1 MLPQKP
7 QILVAVMMATLLSLG
22 SLSLMPLDIYASHSY
37 EAGVQGDNIPDNT
50 HIDLTN
56 LTLPFG
62 GVFPLYDSSP
72 NFVSGHLL
80 YKGPCEDGDED
91 DDGTPFEPIVSV
103 IAGHIDESAN
113 LTHVDFVPL
122 YYVGH
127 ASPLEGI
134 CVYHAHIPDPLEGG
148 SPRVTDI
155 DLVNYSPNN
164 VTFNAG
170 DAVDVN
176 IQRSLGNIGDFYAGN
191 VLLPLEL
198 AGGNNPVLDLNE
210 HEEANIQQQFVSN
223 LESLKANA
231 GGNNPV
237 LDLNEHEEAN
247 IQQQFVSNL
256 ESLKANDV
264 INNLPFELANGNNN
278 QIFNLDEEHDNND
291 DNDNED
297 DEDDDEVENEE
308 EDEDE

>member
-1 MLPQKP
+1 
-7 QILVAVMMATLLSLG
+7 
-22 SLSLMPLDIYASHSY
+22 MPLDVYASHSY

-80 YKGPCEDGDED
+80 YKGPCEVGDED

-127 ASPLEGI
+127 ASPLAGI

-155 DLVNYSPNN
+155 DLVNYVPNTN

-191 VLLPLEL
+191 VLLPLDL
-198 AGGNNPVLDLNE
+198 IGGNNPVLDLNA
-210 HEEANIQQQFVSN
+210 HEDANVQQQFVSN
-223 LESLKANA
+223 LENLKAN
-231 GGNNPV
+231 
-237 LDLNEHEEAN
+237 DDEDMN

-264 INNLPFELANGNNN
+264 INNLPFELANENNN
-278 QIFNLDEEHDNND
+278 QIFNLDEEHDNDND
-291 DNDNED
+291 NDNDNED
-297 DEDDDEVENEE
+297 DEEDDDEVEDE

>member
-22 SLSLMPLDIYASHSY
+22 SLSLMPLDVYASHSY

-80 YKGPCEDGDED
+80 YKGPCEVGDED
-91 DDGTPFEPIVSV
+91 IDGTPFEPLVSV
-103 IAGHIDESAN
+103 IAGHIDESEN

-155 DLVNYSPNN
+155 DLVNYVLNST

-191 VLLPLEL
+191 VLLPLGL
-198 AGGNNPVLDLNE
+198 IGGNNPVLDLNA
-210 HEEANIQQQFVSN
+210 HEDMNIQQQFVSN
-223 LESLKANA
+223 LEN
-231 GGNNPV
+231 
-237 LDLNEHEEAN
+237 
-247 IQQQFVSNL
+247 
-256 ESLKANDV
+256 LKANDV
-264 INNLPFELANGNNN
+264 INNLPFELAYGNNN
-278 QIFNLDEEHDNND
+278 QVFNLDEEHDN
-291 DNDNED
+291 DNDNDNDD
-297 DEDDDEVENEE
+297 DEDDDEEVEDKEE
-308 EDEDE
+308 DDEDE

>member
-7 QILVAVMMATLLSLG
+7 QILAVMMATLLSLG
-22 SLSLMPLDIYASHSY
+22 SLSLMPLDVYASHSY

-50 HIDLTN
+50 HVDLSQ
-56 LTLPFG
+56 LILPSA

-72 NFVSGHLL
+72 NFVSGHFL

-91 DDGTPFEPIVSV
+91 NDGTPFEPIVSV

-127 ASPLEGI
+127 ASPIPGI

-155 DLVNYSPNN
+155 DLVNFSPGN
-164 VTFNAG
+164 VTFNPG

-176 IQRSLGNIGDFYAGN
+176 IQRTLGSIGNFYADD

-210 HEEANIQQQFVSN
+210 HEEATANNVNAQQT
-223 LESLKANA
+223 L
-231 GGNNPV
+231 
-237 LDLNEHEEAN
+237 
-247 IQQQFVSNL
+247 
-256 ESLKANDV
+256 
-264 INNLPFELANGNNN
+264 NNLVQLNADYMKSPFELTNGNN
-278 QIFNLDEEHDNND
+278 QILNFNEENDDNNN

-297 DEDDDEVENEE
+297 ENDNDEE
-308 EDEDE
+308 EDQEDE

>member
-1 MLPQKP
+1 MLPQKST
-7 QILVAVMMATLLSLG
+7 ILAVMMATLLSLG
-22 SLSLMPLDIYASHSY
+22 SLSLMPLDVYASHSY
-37 EAGVQGDNIPDNT
+37 EAGVQGDAIPDNT
-50 HIDLTN
+50 HIDLSQ
-56 LTLPFG
+56 LTLPPG

-72 NFVSGHLL
+72 NFVSGHFL
-80 YKGPCEDGDED
+80 YRAPCDPD
-91 DDGTPFEPIVSV
+91 TKIPIVSV

-155 DLVNYSPNN
+155 DLVNFSPGN
-164 VTFNAG
+164 VTFNPG

-176 IQRSLGNIGDFYAGN
+176 IQRTLGSIGNFYAGD

-210 HEEANIQQQFVSN
+210 HEEATANNVNAQQTLSDLVQLN
-223 LESLKANA
+223 ADYLKA
-231 GGNNPV
+231 
-237 LDLNEHEEAN
+237 
-247 IQQQFVSNL
+247 
-256 ESLKANDV
+256 
-264 INNLPFELANGNNN
+264 PFELTNGNN
-278 QIFNLDEEHDNND
+278 QILNLNEETDNNN

-297 DEDDDEVENEE
+297 DNDNDNEE
-308 EDEDE
+308 DQEDE